1 MFETKKANEAG
12 IYLIYFYVNGIKTPV
27 LVDDLI
33 PCRGTT
39 PAFCSTNQPELWA
52 ILLEKAWAK
61 LHSNYH
67 DTEGGLGYFA
77 SSNMNGVPSYNL
89 NHAFT
94 SESATDEERE
104 ETYRVLKDADRRG
117 YTMMSSSAGL
127 GEEQSEMG
135 VVSGHAYSLISI
147 HEFEHEGEE
156 VKLMKLRNP
165 WGSYEWKGDWSDSS
179 ELWTEEL
186 REEIGCEETNDGI
199 FHMTYNDFLDQ
210 FKRTSICAVVD
221 NT

>member
-1 MFETKKANEAG
+1 
-12 IYLIYFYVNGIKTPV
+12 
-27 LVDDLI
+27 
-33 PCRGTT
+33 
-39 PAFCSTNQPELWA
+39 
-52 ILLEKAWAK
+52 
-61 LHSNYH
+61 
-67 DTEGGLGYFA
+67 
-77 SSNMNGVPSYNL
+77 
-89 NHAFT
+89 
-94 SESATDEERE
+94 
-104 ETYRVLKDADRRG
+104 
-117 YTMMSSSAGL
+117 MMSSSAGL

-186 REEIGCEETNDGI
+186 RAEIGCEETNDGI
-199 FHMTYNDFLDQ
+199 FHMTFNDFLDQ

-221 NT
+221 NTQYRHNTLVCDFGQPNVAEEEFSEPQFVEFTIEQDIPLKEETFAVIASQ